1 MKKKL
6 RVAVDVMGG
15 DHGPEPIVRGAVEAV
30 REHPSEIEAILVG
43 DEAAIGHLIGKL
55 KAGHLGISISHTT
68 TQVEMGEKAVETIRK
83 KPDAS
88 IVVALRLLRQG
99 RADAMV
105 SAGNTGATVAASL
118 LNLGRIPGV
127 MRPAIAVIV
136 PTPKDGHCVL
146 LDVGANSDCKPAH
159 LYQFAIMGRTY
170 ARFLFGVDTPR
181 VALLNIGEESSK
193 GSDIVQQTFKMLEE
207 QRDKLNF
214 IGNVEGQDVLRGT
227 ADVVVCDGFVGN
239 VILKFAESILGLF
252 VDTTRREV
260 NKSII
265 RQFGALLI
273 KPVLPRIRQRFNY
286 EEYGGAPLLGV
297 NGIAVIA
304 HGSSSVMAI
313 RNAVE
318 VAARSARLR
327 IQELIREEIQ
337 GELDAREAT
346 G

>member
-1 MKKKL
+1 
-6 RVAVDVMGG
+6 
-15 DHGPEPIVRGAVEAV
+15 
-30 REHPSEIEAILVG
+30 
-43 DEAAIGHLIGKL
+43 
-55 KAGHLGISISHTT
+55 
-68 TQVEMGEKAVETIRK
+68 
-83 KPDAS
+83 
-88 IVVALRLLRQG
+88 
-99 RADAMV
+99 
-105 SAGNTGATVAASL
+105 
-118 LNLGRIPGV
+118 
-127 MRPAIAVIV
+127 
-136 PTPKDGHCVL
+136 
-146 LDVGANSDCKPAH
+146 
-159 LYQFAIMGRTY
+159 MGRTY
-170 ARFLFGVDTPR
+170 ARFLFGVDRPR

-193 GSDIVQQTFKMLEE
+193 GSDLVQQTFKMLEE

-239 VILKFAESILGLF
+239 VILKFAESILGLL

-313 RNAVE
+313 RSAVA

-327 IQELIREEIQ
+327 IQDLIREEIQ